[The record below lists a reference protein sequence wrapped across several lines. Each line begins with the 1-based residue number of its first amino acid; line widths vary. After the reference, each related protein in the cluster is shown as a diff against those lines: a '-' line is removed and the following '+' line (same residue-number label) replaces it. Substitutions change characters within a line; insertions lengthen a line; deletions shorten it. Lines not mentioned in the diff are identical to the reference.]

1 MAYLGTYEVAAN
13 AGLSIDAP
21 AVWNYDDGT
30 PVRIVCYTNAAAA
43 RLLLNGKA
51 VADTKQRDDSNG
63 IIAWDI
69 PFAAGK
75 LEVEALDADGKV
87 IATDCPKTTGLPS
100 ALRAS
105 IDADEAGLAHIM
117 VEVVDD
123 QGNIVPLADNMISCR
138 VDGGATLRDWKAR
151 ATVICR
157 TQKLT
162 NDAPA
167 RAVPLPMYSVTVQAK
182 LLFISHLL
190 FSNRHQ

>member
-87 IATDCPKTTGLPS
+87 ITTDCLKTTGLPS

-123 QGNIVPLADNMISCR
+123 QGNMVPLADNIDKLSR
-138 VDGGATLRDWKAR
+138 TVGPHFWDW
-151 ATVICR
+151 
-157 TQKLT
+157 
-162 NDAPA
+162 
-167 RAVPLPMYSVTVQAK
+167 
-182 LLFISHLL
+182 
-190 FSNRHQ
+190 RHGQQ